1 MNAHVIHRPC
11 WSTSTYLVAAE
22 NAAADMTMLGDH
34 LHWCQSRRGLCFGLC
49 CAIDAIHAFAA
60 PRFFTTLV
68 AACAALALASVVV
81 I

>member
-11 WSTSTYLVAAE
+11 WSTSTYSVAAE
-22 NAAADMTMLGDH
+22 NTSTEVTMLGDH
-34 LHWCQSRRGLCFGLC
+34 LNRCQSRRGFCFGLC
-49 CAIDAIHAFAA
+49 CAIDAVHAFVA

-68 AACAALALASVVV
+68 AACAALALASVAV

>member
-1 MNAHVIHRPC
+1 
-11 WSTSTYLVAAE
+11 
-22 NAAADMTMLGDH
+22 MTMLGDH
-34 LHWCQSRRGLCFGLC
+34 LHWCQRRRGLCFGLC